1 MRNCPA
7 RKKQHK
13 FLLLKKIKWR
23 TSRKNKQFCFEKKIN
38 KRKKFKVFRKI
49 CLRKV
54 TCVLFRTPKGKQGPP
69 GPQGEQG
76 VPGMQGPPGP
86 LPEVTIIPTVNRYYF
101 IASSDLTLS
110 TSVTI
115 PANLFTGDAGNL
127 ITTFSGIGPN
137 SYNNLFINGILQV
150 GNVYSVNPTTLTLN
164 PDGNTIYT
172 GTPITL
178 ETIQF
183 IALVS

>member
-1 MRNCPA
+1 
-7 RKKQHK
+7 
-13 FLLLKKIKWR
+13 
-23 TSRKNKQFCFEKKIN
+23 
-38 KRKKFKVFRKI
+38 
-49 CLRKV
+49 
-54 TCVLFRTPKGKQGPP
+54 
-69 GPQGEQG
+69 
-76 VPGMQGPPGP
+76 MQGPPGP

-127 ITTFSGIGPN
+127 ITTFSGIGLN
-137 SYNNLFINGILQV
+137 SYNNQFINGILQV